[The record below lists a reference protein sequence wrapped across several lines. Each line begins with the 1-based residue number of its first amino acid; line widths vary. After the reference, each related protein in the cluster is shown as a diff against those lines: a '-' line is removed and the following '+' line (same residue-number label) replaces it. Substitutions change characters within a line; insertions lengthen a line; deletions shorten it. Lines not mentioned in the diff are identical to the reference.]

1 MVQEAGDCGWAR
13 VQSEEMGEVH
23 TIIDETDSRAD

>member
-13 VQSEEMGEVH
+13 VRPEEMGEVH
-23 TIIDETDSRAD
+23 TIIGETN